1 LTPTPDELA
10 DPDFQL
16 AQYYE
21 HFSKRAPGKFSL
33 LLPPREL
40 DTVPEAKR
48 ARVIEL
54 LRLDAERIEE
64 ADESMDP
71 INVAGRE
78 TEEAE
83 AETLQEKWS
92 VSQSI

>member
-1 LTPTPDELA
+1 MTPTTDELA
-10 DPDFQL
+10 DTDFQL

-21 HFSKRAPGKFSL
+21 HFSRKAPGKLSL
-33 LLPPREL
+33 PVPAREL

-64 ADESMDP
+64 ADESMDSL
-71 INVAGRE
+71 NLVD
-78 TEEAE
+78 
-83 AETLQEKWS
+83 L
-92 VSQSI
+92 